1 MKGILIVAP
10 LVLVCLVGMALR
22 ASGFLK
28 IQARD
33 TLTRLLY
40 WIVLPPLLFR
50 TTYLAGK
57 GDIPDKNLF
66 IAAYGVMFAVP
77 LIAVV
82 ISVFLTHKN
91 DRVRQALATMASAR
105 ANNVYLGFPACALA
119 LGNAGTEAAA
129 LFLAVTLPGYNLIS
143 IMWGEIILSGGINIK
158 TFHRRILSVIKNPMV
173 FSCILGLSAAVLKI
187 PVPETVLTSMKIIS
201 DMATGLAL
209 IALGM
214 SIELSGILPAIKHAW
229 HDALIKLVLHP
240 AITWLF
246 FYYIWPTPEIFFQT
260 ALIIASMPT
269 AVNTFIVAGGMGL
282 DEQYACEVVAVSTC
296 LAPISIPI
304 WIALLGIG

>member
-10 LVLVCLVGMALR
+10 LVLVSAVGMALR

-33 TLTRLLY
+33 TLTRVLY

-50 TTYLAGK
+50 TTYLAGS
-57 GDIPDKNLF
+57 GELPEKNLF

-77 LIAVV
+77 LAAVV
-82 ISVFLTHKN
+82 ISSLLTHKN
-91 DRVRQALATMASAR
+91 DRARQAIATMASVR
-105 ANNVYLGFPACALA
+105 ANNAYLGLPACALA
-119 LGNAGTEAAA
+119 LGSEGVEAAS
-129 LFLAVTLPGYNLIS
+129 LYLAVTLPGYNLIS
-143 IMWGEIILSGGINIK
+143 IMWGEIVLSGGLNIR
-158 TFHRRILSVIKNPMV
+158 TLHRRVLSVIKNPMV
-173 FSCILGLSAAVLKI
+173 VSCILGLSAAGLKI
-187 PVPETVLTSMKIIS
+187 SVPETLLTSMKIIS

-209 IALGM
+209 LALGA
-214 SIELSGILPAIKHAW
+214 SLELSDILPALRRAW

-240 AITWLF
+240 AVTWLF
-246 FYYIWPTPEIFFQT
+246 FSIWPVPRIFFQT

-269 AVNTFIVAGGMGL
+269 AVNTFIIAGGMGL
-282 DEQYACEVVAVSTC
+282 DEQYACEIVAVSTC
-296 LAPISIPI
+296 LAPISIPV

>member
-10 LVLVCLVGMALR
+10 LVLVSVVGMALR

-33 TLTRLLY
+33 TLTRVLY

-50 TTYLAGK
+50 TTYLAVRG
-57 GDIPDKNLF
+57 GIPDRKLF

-77 LIAVV
+77 LITVL
-82 ISVFLTHKN
+82 ISSVLTHRG
-91 DRVRQALATMASAR
+91 DRVRQALAAMASAR
-105 ANNVYLGFPACALA
+105 ANNVYLGLPACALA
-119 LGNAGTEAAA
+119 LGDAGMEAAS
-129 LFLAVTLPGYNLIS
+129 LYLAVTLPGYNLIS
-143 IMWGEIILSGGINIK
+143 IMWGDIVLSGGINLK
-158 TFHRRILSVIKNPMV
+158 TLYRRVLSVIKNPMV
-173 FSCILGLSAAVLKI
+173 ISCVLGLSAACLK
-187 PVPETVLTSMKIIS
+187 VPMPEILMTSMKIIS
-201 DMATGLAL
+201 DMATGIAL

-214 SIELSGILPAIKHAW
+214 SLEISDMLPALRRAW

-246 FYYIWPTPEIFFQT
+246 FYIWPTPEIFFRV

-269 AVNTFIVAGGMGL
+269 AINTFILAGGMGL
-282 DEQYACEVVAVSTC
+282 DERYACEMIAVSTC
-296 LAPISIPI
+296 LAPISIPV